1 MFRRIPFLLIVAAT
15 LFAALTLVLDILLP
29 FGVAGGVPCGLIVL
43 LGIWLPKKRHVYA
56 LAIIG
61 TLLTIVGLFASLPTD
76 ALMGVLANRAL
87 RLAIVWG
94 IAVVICGRKEV
105 KLALEKSENRFKISQ
120 TFANIGTWDW
130 NIKSGDLYW
139 SDRIS
144 ALFSGEEGTI
154 ETSYDNFL
162 AAIHPEDRDMVVAA
176 INSCI
181 ENNDEYDIEHRVVW
195 PDGSVH
201 WLHESG
207 DVIRD
212 EDGSPINMLGVVQDM
227 TAKKEAEKK
236 IILAKEEAE
245 SANQAKSEF
254 LSSMSHELRTPLNAI
269 LGFGQ
274 MLELDTDTFTQT
286 QQANVKEI
294 LDAGNHLLALINEVL
309 DLAKIESGKMDVVM
323 EKVDL
328 DDVLEQSV
336 ALIQPLAA
344 IRHIELTDLLS
355 GQGHIVHADKIR
367 LKQVLVNI
375 LSNAVKFNRENGEI
389 IINGEIVDEKC
400 LRIGITD
407 SGTGIS
413 KQNIDKL
420 FSPFERL
427 DAKNN
432 VEGSGIGLVI
442 SKNLME
448 LMSGTISVESTLGEG
463 STFWLEIAL
472 VNQKV

>member
-1 MFRRIPFLLIVAAT
+1 MFRRIPFLLIIAAT
-15 LFAALTLVLDILLP
+15 LFAALTLVLDISLP
-29 FGVAGGVPCGLIVL
+29 FGVAGGVPCGLMVF
-43 LGIWLPKKRHVYA
+43 LGIWFPMKRHVYA

-61 TLLTIVGLFASLPTD
+61 TLLTIVGIFISPPTD
-76 ALMGVLANRAL
+76 TLLGVLANRAL

-94 IAVVICGRKEV
+94 AAIIICNRKDI
-105 KLALEKSENRFKISQ
+105 KHALEESENRFKISQ

-162 AAIHPEDRDMVVAA
+162 AAIHSEDREMVVGA

-181 ENNDEYDIEHRVVW
+181 ENSDEYDIEHRVIW

-207 DVIRD
+207 DVTRD
-212 EDGSPINMLGVVQDM
+212 EDGNPINMLGVVQDI

-236 IILAKEEAE
+236 IILAKEEAD
-245 SANQAKSEF
+245 SANLAKSEF

-274 MLELDTDTFTQT
+274 MLELDKDTFTKT

-294 LDAGNHLLALINEVL
+294 LDAGNHLLTLVNEVL

-323 EKVDL
+323 EKADL
-328 DDVLEQSV
+328 DDVLEQSL
-336 ALIQPLAA
+336 ALIKPLAA
-344 IRHIELTDLLS
+344 KRHIELTDLLS
-355 GQGHIVHADKIR
+355 GQGHIVHADKVR

-375 LSNAVKFNRENGEI
+375 LSNAVKFNRENGKI
-389 IINGEIVDEKC
+389 IIKGERVDEKC
-400 LRIGITD
+400 LRIGIID
-407 SGTGIS
+407 SGAGIP

-420 FSPFERL
+420 FNSFERL

-442 SKNLME
+442 SMNLME
-448 LMSGTISVESTLGEG
+448 MMNGTIKVESTLGEG
-463 STFWLEIAL
+463 STFWVEIAL
-472 VNQKV
+472 IH

>member
-1 MFRRIPFLLIVAAT
+1 MI
-15 LFAALTLVLDILLP
+15 LDISLP
-29 FGVAGGVPCGLIVL
+29 FGVAGGVPCGLMAL
-43 LGIWLPKKRHVYA
+43 LGVWLPTKRQVYT
-56 LAIIG
+56 LAAIG
-61 TLLTIVGLFASLPTD
+61 TLLTIIGLFAFPPTD
-76 ALMGVLANRAL
+76 TFLAVLANRTI
-87 RLAIVWG
+87 RLAIIWG

-105 KLALEKSENRFKISQ
+105 KLALEESENRFKISQ
-120 TFANIGTWDW
+120 AFANIGTWDW

-144 ALFSGEEGTI
+144 ALFSGKEGTL

-162 AAIHPEDRDMVVAA
+162 AAIHPEDRERVVSA

-181 ENNDEYDIEHRVVW
+181 ENNDEYNIEHRVVW

-212 EDGSPINMLGVVQDM
+212 KDGSALNMLGVVQDM

-236 IILAKEEAE
+236 IILAKEEAI
-245 SANQAKSEF
+245 SANQTKSQF

-274 MLELDTDTFTQT
+274 LLDMDKETFTET
-286 QQANVKEI
+286 QQANIKEI
-294 LDAGNHLLALINEVL
+294 LDAGNHLLDLVNEVL
-309 DLAKIESGKMDVVM
+309 DLAKIESGKMDIVM
-323 EKVDL
+323 KKVDL

-344 IRHIELTDLLS
+344 KRHIELTDTLS
-355 GQGHIVHADKIR
+355 GQGHSVQADKIR

-375 LSNAVKFNRENGEI
+375 LSNAVKYNRENGKI
-389 IINGEIVDEKC
+389 IIKGEIVDEQR
-400 LRIGITD
+400 LRIGISD
-407 SGTGIS
+407 SGAGIS
-413 KQNIDKL
+413 KQNIDLL
-420 FSPFERL
+420 FNPFERL
-427 DAKNN
+427 DEKNN

-442 SKNLME
+442 CKNLME
-448 LMSGTISVESTLGEG
+448 MMSGTIGVESTLGEG
-463 STFWLEIAL
+463 STFWIEIAL
-472 VNQKV
+472 TD